1 MALAAPVVAL
11 AAIGLGLRLLI
22 KKASISEIDVIDEDG
37 ALIGQAYPVIH
48 PDVHDTTPLSAAVKL
63 DAERVKHAP
72 PGA

>member
-1 MALAAPVVAL
+1 MTLVAPVIAL
-11 AAIGLGLRLLI
+11 CVLGLGLRWLYRQ
-22 KKASISEIDVIDEDG
+22 ARVGEADVIDERG
-37 ALIGQAYPVIH
+37 ELIGQAYPVIH